1 MSVRLDLS
9 INDQGTRLSWA
20 LQQDSPSGTRPHELL
35 RPRANFFF
43 FVTRT
48 NRQPQILN
56 LKQVRP
62 MLKLVAI
69 LAQEAALA

>member
-1 MSVRLDLS
+1 MSVRFDLS

-43 FVTRT
+43 VTRT

-62 MLKLVAI
+62 MLKLVAV

>member
-20 LQQDSPSGTRPHELL
+20 LQQDSPSGTRPRELL

-43 FVTRT
+43 CHKDKPSAT
-48 NRQPQILN
+48 NPE
-56 LKQVRP
+56 P
-62 MLKLVAI
+62 
-69 LAQEAALA
+69 